1 MGRERVAQSMARG
14 AFGDAGSTYG
24 FLHGSLDGGRVNVMA
39 PPFGARLM
47 GVGPRRRKH
56 PLPRPLGGR
65 TGRLALE
72 RVRQLDPPGPSGA
85 TVSGRPN
92 TASYMNSNAAVAW
105 FCVDALTRRRSARCV
120 RNACTSVAP
129 IVAGC
134 RRS

>member
-1 MGRERVAQSMARG
+1 MTEQLLHGPDVVAGFQDMGRERVAQSMARG
-14 AFGDAGSTYG
+14 ALGDAGSTYG

-72 RVRQLDPPGPSGA
+72 RVRQLDPPGPGGDLA
-85 TVSGRPN
+85 R
-92 TASYMNSNAAVAW
+92 VA
-105 FCVDALTRRRSARCV
+105 RSAARQ
-120 RNACTSVAP
+120 
-129 IVAGC
+129 
-134 RRS
+134 